1 MRHMVP
7 FGSGRNSIFDEMDDV
22 FRGFSDAI
30 RPMTRRYVPVDMFE
44 ENDEVFVNID
54 APGFEPS
61 QIEIKTFSDRV
72 NIRSIVEETSDAGDE
87 GRTWHMRRNSRSIN
101 LCVTLPT
108 EVDPEGAKA
117 SFKNGVITIRM
128 PKSRAVQGRILEIKE
143 E

>member
-1 MRHMVP
+1 MRNMVP

-22 FRGFSDAI
+22 FRGFSNAI

-44 ENDEVFVNID
+44 ENDEVVVCVD

-61 QIEIKTFSDRV
+61 RIEIKTFSDRV
-72 NIRSIVEETSDAGDE
+72 NIRSSVEDTSEEGDE
-87 GRTWHMRRNSRSIN
+87 GKTWYLRRNNRSID

-108 EVDPEGAKA
+108 EVDPDGARA

-128 PKSRAVQGRILEIKE
+128 PKSRAFQGKVLELRSE
-143 E
+143 

>member
-1 MRHMVP
+1 MRNMVP
-7 FGSGRNSIFDEMDDV
+7 FGSSRGSLFDEMDDV

-30 RPMTRRYVPVDMFE
+30 RPMTRRYVPVDLFE
-44 ENDEVFVNID
+44 EKDELVLSVD

-61 QIEIKTFSDRV
+61 RIEIKNFSDRV
-72 NIRSIVEETSDAGDE
+72 DIRSKAEEISDTGE
-87 GRTWHMRRNSRSIN
+87 GRTWHIRRPDRAVN
-101 LCVTLPT
+101 LSVTLPT

-128 PKSRAVQGRILEIKE
+128 PKSRAVQGKVLELRE